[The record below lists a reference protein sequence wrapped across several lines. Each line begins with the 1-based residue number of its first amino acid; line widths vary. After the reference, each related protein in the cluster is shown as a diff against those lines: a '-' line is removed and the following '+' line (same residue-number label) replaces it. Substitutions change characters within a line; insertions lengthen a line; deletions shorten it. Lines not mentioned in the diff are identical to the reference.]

1 MQALSTS
8 EDPDRCSMPFDKE
21 RNGFIMGEGAGILIM
36 ETYENAM
43 KRGAK
48 IYAEV
53 AGYGST
59 SDAYHITSPDPDG
72 EGAAA
77 AMKMAVEDAELN
89 LSDVDY
95 INAHGTSTPLNDKY
109 ETAAI
114 KKVFGEHAYQLSVSS
129 TKGVTGHLLGAAGA
143 VEGIVCCLAIQ
154 DSVIPP
160 TANYKVSDPEC
171 DLNIVPNTAVKKNIE
186 VAISNSLGFGGH
198 NATVLFKKV

>member
-1 MQALSTS
+1 
-8 EDPDRCSMPFDKE
+8 
-21 RNGFIMGEGAGILIM
+21 MGEGAGILIM

-89 LSDVDY
+89 LYGLVGNVSAG
-95 INAHGTSTPLNDKY
+95 ILSTNGVY
-109 ETAAI
+109 E
-114 KKVFGEHAYQLSVSS
+114 KSVSE
-129 TKGVTGHLLGAAGA
+129 KR
-143 VEGIVCCLAIQ
+143 
-154 DSVIPP
+154 
-160 TANYKVSDPEC
+160 
-171 DLNIVPNTAVKKNIE
+171 AVKKEKGRTRKDCKNKSKKKRKE
-186 VAISNSLGFGGH
+186 RVSLWVNLQTRLILRFW
-198 NATVLFKKV
+198 